1 MSSASASAS
10 LGAWVDF
17 ERPDA
22 TALGVLLEDFRET
35 LSAVPAPVTIVT
47 TIDRG
52 KPHGTTVSA
61 FTSLSAEPP
70 LVLVALDRSSDLLRL
85 LRRAGRFGVNLLAA
99 GQEELGLAC
108 AKKGLDKF
116 ACVPW
121 HDDGGLPRIDE
132 TAGWLACDVR
142 ELLPGGD
149 HIIVVGLVTACET
162 TDAEALLYHRRRFH
176 SLA

>member
-17 ERPDA
+17 QRPGA
-22 TALGVLLEDFRET
+22 NALGVLLEDFREA

-47 TIDRG
+47 TIDGG

-61 FTSLSAEPP
+61 FTSLSADPP

-108 AKKGLDKF
+108 AKKGVDKF

-132 TAGWLACDVR
+132 TAGWLACDVE

-162 TDAEALLYHRRRFH
+162 TEAEPLLYHRRRFH
-176 SLA
+176 SVS

>member
-17 ERPDA
+17 RRPDA
-22 TALGVLLEDFRET
+22 GALGVLLEDFREA

-47 TIDRG
+47 TIEGG

-61 FTSLSAEPP
+61 FTSLSADPP

-85 LRRAGRFGVNLLAA
+85 LRTAGRFGVNLLAA
-99 GQEELGLAC
+99 GQEDLGLAC

-116 ACVPW
+116 ACVQW
-121 HDDGGLPRIDE
+121 HDDGGLPRIDA
-132 TAGWLACDVR
+132 TAGWLACDVQ

-162 TDAEALLYHRRRFH
+162 TDAEPLLYHRRRFH
-176 SLA
+176 GVA

>member
-17 ERPDA
+17 KRPA
-22 TALGVLLEDFRET
+22 VSTLGVLLDDFREA

-47 TIDRG
+47 TIEKG

-61 FTSLSAEPP
+61 FTSLSADPP

-85 LRRAGRFGVNLLAA
+85 LRSAGRFGVNLLAA
-99 GQEELGLAC
+99 GQEDLGQTC
-108 AKKGLDKF
+108 AKKGADKF

-132 TAGWLACDVR
+132 TAGWLACDVQ

-162 TDAEALLYHRRRFH
+162 TEAEPLLYHRRRFH
-176 SLA
+176 SVA